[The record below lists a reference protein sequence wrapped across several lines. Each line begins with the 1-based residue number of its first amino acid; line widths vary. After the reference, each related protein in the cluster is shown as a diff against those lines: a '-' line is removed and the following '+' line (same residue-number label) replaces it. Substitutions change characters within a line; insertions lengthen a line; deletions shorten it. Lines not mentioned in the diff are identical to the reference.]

1 MMPCSSGN
9 SPTMSVSKS
18 ALARRAAMSASCA
31 RWSLPICAPTT
42 LAMARTRSMRS
53 PCVPSLLWYTTFAR
67 PGTRDSSDF
76 LRSWSKKNL
85 ASARRG
91 RTTRSLPPIT
101 APASE
106 GLMLLTTRNLWVS
119 LPCASSSGK
128 YFWLAFIVRM
138 RHSCGTARNSSSNWQ
153 TSTLGLST
161 SAVTSSSRASSAMGL
176 TPPPTLAAAASSWRR
191 ISARRESKPG
201 ITAPR
206 SCSVAA

>member
-76 LRSWSKKNL
+76 LRSWSEKNL
-85 ASARRG
+85 ASASRG
-91 RTTRSLPPIT
+91 RTTRSLPPMT
-101 APASE
+101 APGSC
-106 GLMLLTTRNLWVS
+106 GRMLLTTRNLLVRR
-119 LPCASSSGK
+119 PCALSSGK

-138 RHSCGTARNSSSNWQ
+138 RHSCGTSRNSFSNSQ
-153 TSTLGLST
+153 VSTLGRST
-161 SAVTSSSRASSAMGL
+161 RAATSSSSASSWIGRA
-176 TPPPTLAAAASSWRR
+176 PPPTAWAASLSCRS
-191 ISARRESKPG
+191 ISARRSAKLA
-201 ITAPR
+201 ITAPSFAR
-206 SCSVAA
+206 VAA